1 MAPWEQVPSNM
12 MQTKQQIQGYLL
24 FVSGPK
30 LYCLEKLKGNSFI
43 QVCVSLLCS
52 WRAFTTNK
60 TKGGKKVKLYKIY
73 KQSWQVN
80 LFLKNCHSTSWI
92 ITKGHKAQLGLW
104 VALLLTY
111 VCLHSDL
118 SSKLL
123 DSVWV
128 KHIFAADW
136 THGTA
141 SNALGL
147 CNRGG
152 LGCFGLQS
160 WDCWRPSPESPVVV
174 SSPTSLGLKLLDIL
188 WNIMAYLKM
197 YYFFQKIVASHVK

>member
-30 LYCLEKLKGNSFI
+30 LYCLEELKGNSFI
-43 QVCVSLLCS
+43 QVCVCLFYVLGELSPQI
-52 WRAFTTNK
+52 RQKVA
-60 TKGGKKVKLYKIY
+60 KKWNYKIC

-104 VALLLTY
+104 VPLLLTY

-123 DSVWV
+123 DSVCV

-136 THGTA
+136 TRGTA
-141 SNALGL
+141 SNAWGL

-152 LGCFGLQS
+152 LGCFGLQN